1 MKHFISAMPKRAP
14 LWLLAAM
21 FGFTLQSCSDD
32 DDFSAVDNQQPQITL
47 TDHLQVEIGSKFTIS
62 GNIKDADGIR
72 SINLKCEQ
80 MYLDKTIDLVE
91 IYGDSLI
98 YDYAL
103 NYSYDAPDEWTEDM
117 QLNVDV
123 TVKDVVGNVSS
134 ASLLVTPDGD
144 YTAPTFTANFPS
156 EITVQLAD
164 PVLSLNYTVTDNKGL
179 EYVKVEIPELAIEDS
194 IPTGDVKEFALSKE
208 YQLPGEAHS
217 YAMTVTLGDQFD
229 NTSVFNSTVTVS
241 ADFPKMYLSDVT
253 DESQLTTDLFGVPM
267 LIDHPEEFVYV
278 AHYYNSKPGTEIWF
292 LPQKTSFAPVRFGL
306 DPATGTI
313 TNDPAKAQAIVLDEV
328 AYYEINFNTQTG
340 EYSCATYTPDDEPFP
355 QGQVCPD
362 GIGSVAGMTYELGLA
377 GAGLPGAGN
386 WTTTEPYMLTWDTEN
401 PYHFYGEMEL
411 TAGTVVEFTITP
423 KDANGWWI
431 EPYWRFENG
440 EKDSGENEYNTKNGG
455 NNMSKVTV
463 PTTGKYRFDFDT
475 HLLRSKFQLVK

>member
-1 MKHFISAMPKRAP
+1 MKHFISTMPKRAP

-32 DDFSAVDNQQPQITL
+32 DDFSAVDNEQPQITL

-72 SINLKCEQ
+72 SINIKCEE

-98 YDYAL
+98 YDYEL

-117 QLNVDV
+117 QMNVDI

-134 ASLLVTPDGD
+134 TTLLVTPDGD
-144 YTAPTFTANFPS
+144 YTAPAFTASFPS
-156 EITVQLAD
+156 EITVQLTD
-164 PVLSLNYTVTDNKGL
+164 PVLKLSYTVTDNKGL
-179 EYVKVEIPELAIEDS
+179 KYVKVEIPEMSIEDS
-194 IPTGDVKEFALSKE
+194 IPTGDVKEYALSRE

-253 DESQLTTDLFGVPM
+253 DESQLNTDLFGVPM
-267 LIDHPEEFVYV
+267 LIDHPEEFVFE
-278 AHYYNSKPGTEIWF
+278 AHYYNYEPGREIWF
-292 LPQKTSFAPVRFGL
+292 IPQKTGFDPIRFGL
-306 DPATGTI
+306 DPSTGKI
-313 TNDPAKAQAIVLDEV
+313 TNDPDKAQAIVLDEV
-328 AYYEINFNTQTG
+328 AYYEIKFNTQTG
-340 EYSCATYTPDDEPFP
+340 EYSCATYEPEDDYFP
-355 QGQVCPD
+355 QGQIFNEN
-362 GIGSVAGMTYELGLA
+362 GIDQPYELSLA
-377 GAGLPGAGN
+377 GAGLPGVDSWSTSN
-386 WTTTEPYMLTWDTEN
+386 PYLLTLDANN
-401 PYHFYGEMEL
+401 PYHFYAEMDL
-411 TAGTVVEFTITP
+411 TAGTELEFTITP
-423 KDANGWWI
+423 KSASGWWP

-455 NNMSKVTV
+455 NNMTKVTV

-475 HLLRSKFQLVK
+475 HLQRSKFQLVK

>member
-1 MKHFISAMPKRAP
+1 MKHFISTMPKRAP

-32 DDFSAVDNQQPQITL
+32 DDFSAVDNEQPQITL

-72 SINLKCEQ
+72 SINIKCEE

-98 YDYAL
+98 YDYEL

-117 QLNVDV
+117 QMNVDI

-134 ASLLVTPDGD
+134 TTLLVTPDGD
-144 YTAPTFTANFPS
+144 YTAPAFTASFPS
-156 EITVQLAD
+156 EITVQLTD
-164 PVLSLNYTVTDNKGL
+164 PVLKLSYTVTDNKGL
-179 EYVKVEIPELAIEDS
+179 KYVKVEIPEMSIEDS
-194 IPTGDVKEFALSKE
+194 IPTGDVKEYALSRE
-208 YQLPGEAHS
+208 YQLLGEAHS

-253 DESQLTTDLFGVPM
+253 DESQLNTDLFGVPM
-267 LIDHPEEFVYV
+267 LIDHPEEFVFE
-278 AHYYNSKPGTEIWF
+278 AHYYNYEPGREIWF
-292 LPQKTSFAPVRFGL
+292 IPQKTGFDPIRFGL
-306 DPATGTI
+306 DPSTGKI
-313 TNDPAKAQAIVLDEV
+313 TNDPDKAQAIVLDEV
-328 AYYEINFNTQTG
+328 AYYEIKFNTQTG
-340 EYSCATYTPDDEPFP
+340 EYSCATYEPEDDYFP
-355 QGQVCPD
+355 QGQIFNEN
-362 GIGSVAGMTYELGLA
+362 GIDQPYELSLA
-377 GAGLPGAGN
+377 GAGLPGVDSWSTSN
-386 WTTTEPYMLTWDTEN
+386 PYLLTLDANN
-401 PYHFYGEMEL
+401 PYHFYAEMDL
-411 TAGTVVEFTITP
+411 TAGTELEFTITP
-423 KDANGWWI
+423 KSASGWWP

-455 NNMSKVTV
+455 NNMTKVTV

-475 HLLRSKFQLVK
+475 HLQRSKFQLVK

>member
-1 MKHFISAMPKRAP
+1 MKHFISTMPKRAP

-32 DDFSAVDNQQPQITL
+32 DDFSAVDNEQPQITL

-72 SINLKCEQ
+72 SINIKCEE

-98 YDYAL
+98 YDYEL

-117 QLNVDV
+117 QMNVDI

-134 ASLLVTPDGD
+134 TTLLVTPDGD
-144 YTAPTFTANFPS
+144 YTAPAFTASFPS
-156 EITVQLAD
+156 EITVQLTD
-164 PVLSLNYTVTDNKGL
+164 PVLKLSYTATDNKGL
-179 EYVKVEIPELAIEDS
+179 KYVKVEIPEMSIEDS
-194 IPTGDVKEFALSKE
+194 IPTGDVKEYALSRE

-253 DESQLTTDLFGVPM
+253 DESQLNTDLFGVPM
-267 LIDHPEEFVYV
+267 LIDHPEEFVFV
-278 AHYYNSKPGTEIWF
+278 AHYYNYEPGREIWF
-292 LPQKTSFAPVRFGL
+292 IPQKTGFDPVRFGL
-306 DPATGTI
+306 DPSTGKI
-313 TNDPAKAQAIVLDEV
+313 TNDPDKAQAIVLDEV

-340 EYSCATYTPDDEPFP
+340 EYSCATYEPEDDYFP
-355 QGQVCPD
+355 QGQIFNEN
-362 GIGSVAGMTYELGLA
+362 GIDQPYELSLA
-377 GAGLPGAGN
+377 GAGLPGADS
-386 WTTTEPYMLTWDTEN
+386 WSTTNPYLLTLDADN
-401 PYHFYGEMEL
+401 PYHFYAEMDL
-411 TAGTVVEFTITP
+411 TAGTELEFTITP
-423 KDANGWWI
+423 KSASGWWP

-440 EKDSGENEYNTKNGG
+440 EKDSGENEYNTKDGG

>member
-1 MKHFISAMPKRAP
+1 MKHFISTMPKRAP

-32 DDFSAVDNQQPQITL
+32 DDFSAVDNEQPQITL

-72 SINLKCEQ
+72 SINIKCEE

-98 YDYAL
+98 YDYEL

-117 QLNVDV
+117 QMNVDI

-134 ASLLVTPDGD
+134 TTLLVTPDGD
-144 YTAPTFTANFPS
+144 YTAPAFTASFPS
-156 EITVQLAD
+156 EITVQLTD
-164 PVLSLNYTVTDNKGL
+164 PVLKLSYTATDNKGL
-179 EYVKVEIPELAIEDS
+179 KYVKVEIPEMSIEDS
-194 IPTGDVKEFALSKE
+194 IPTGDVKEYALSRE

-253 DESQLTTDLFGVPM
+253 DESQLNTDLFGVPM
-267 LIDHPEEFVYV
+267 LIDHPEEFVFE
-278 AHYYNSKPGTEIWF
+278 AHYYNYEPGREIWF
-292 LPQKTSFAPVRFGL
+292 IPQKTGFDPVRFGL
-306 DPATGTI
+306 DPSTGKI
-313 TNDPAKAQAIVLDEV
+313 TNDPDKAQAIVLDEV

-340 EYSCATYTPDDEPFP
+340 EYSCATYEPEDDYFP
-355 QGQVCPD
+355 QGQIFNEN
-362 GIGSVAGMTYELGLA
+362 GIDQPYELSLA
-377 GAGLPGAGN
+377 GAGLPGVGN
-386 WTTTEPYMLTWDTEN
+386 WSTSDPYLLTLDANN
-401 PYHFYGEMEL
+401 PYHFYAEMDL
-411 TAGTVVEFTITP
+411 TAGTEVEFTITP
-423 KDANGWWI
+423 KSASGWWP

-455 NNMSKVTV
+455 NNMTKVTV